1 MSEGEG
7 VAPIVKVIEMH
18 EDFIEHV
25 EYGSTRIRILSV
37 TSVVVAAFLVV
48 SYAYQ
53 LVVAPFVLGMQS
65 VTVNLVDPLLI
76 GIEIFLTALAAL
88 WLVLGITEYRFTSR
102 MFRAIK
108 EIRAAERELEKR
120 ITGGTSDEH
129 L

>member
-1 MSEGEG
+1 MMNEGEG

-76 GIEIFLTALAAL
+76 GTEIFLTALASL
-88 WLVLGITEYRFTSR
+88 WLILGITEYRFTSR
-102 MFRAIK
+102 MFRAIR
-108 EIRAAERELEKR
+108 EIRAEEKKMEEK
-120 ITGGTSDEH
+120 ITAGR
-129 L
+129 

>member
-7 VAPIVKVIEMH
+7 VSPVVKAIELH
-18 EDFIEHV
+18 EDFVQHV

-65 VTVNLVDPLLI
+65 VTVNLVDPLLV
-76 GIEIFLTALAAL
+76 GTEIFLTALASL

-102 MFRAIK
+102 MFKAIR
-108 EIRAAERELEKR
+108 EIRAEEKKMEEK
-120 ITGGTSDEH
+120 ITARA
-129 L
+129 